1 MAEENQEGQEKTEQ
15 ATPKREQEAR
25 DEGQLARSR
34 ELSTMAVLMVAA
46 ISFYMIGGHMVGDIE
61 SMMREFLGIQR
72 PWAFDPQAIPLALTA
87 MVEDFL
93 LMVLPFLMIML
104 VIALLSPL
112 ALGGWSLST
121 KAMAFKPERLDPI
134 KGLSRVFA
142 RRGLMELLK
151 ALAKFALITGIAG
164 LFIWTHL
171 DELLLVGSGSVI
183 GSLRHATSL
192 SLQAFLIIGFST
204 VLIAVVDVPFQ
215 LWDNANKLKM
225 TKQEIKEEM
234 KQTEGRPE
242 VRSRIRA
249 LQQEVASRRM
259 MEDVPKADVIVTN
272 PDHYAVALRYE
283 QGSMSAPRLLAKGV
297 NDTAERIR
305 SLGARHDIA
314 ILQTPPLARALYF
327 STRIGDEI
335 PEGLYV
341 AVAQVLAYVYRLR
354 EQAPDDT
361 PPPAPVDLPIPDELR
376 RDPA

>member
-1 MAEENQEGQEKTEQ
+1 MAEENEDGQEKTEQ
-15 ATPKREQEAR
+15 ATPKREHEAR
-25 DEGQLARSR
+25 EEGQVARSR
-34 ELSTMAVLMVAA
+34 ELSTMAALMVAA
-46 ISFYMIGGHMVGDIE
+46 ISFYMIGGRMISDIE
-61 SMMREFLGIQR
+61 SMMHGFLGIQR
-72 PWAFDPQAIPLALTA
+72 QWAFDPHAIPLALSTMA
-87 MVEDFL
+87 EDFL
-93 LMVLPFLMIML
+93 LMLLPFLMIML
-104 VIALLSPL
+104 VISLLSPL

-142 RRGLMELLK
+142 KRGLMELLK
-151 ALAKFALITGIAG
+151 ALAKFALITGMAG

-171 DELLLVGSGSVI
+171 DELLLVGSSSIHEG
-183 GSLRHATSL
+183 LRHATSL

-204 VLIAVVDVPFQ
+204 VLIAIVDVPFQ

-225 TKQEIKEEM
+225 TKQEVKEEM

-242 VRSRIRA
+242 VRSRIRT

-259 MEDVPKADVIVTN
+259 MEEVPKADVIVTN

-283 QGSMSAPRLLAKGV
+283 QGSMGAPRLVAKGV
-297 NDTAERIR
+297 NETAARIR
-305 SLGARHDIA
+305 DLAAKHA
-314 ILQTPPLARALYF
+314 ITVLRTPPLARALYF

-354 EQAPDDT
+354 EQAAGEA